1 MSESDSPAS
10 VADDVVAPAAGSQL
24 PSGTAPEPLA
34 TDEHAATPDA
44 ADPGGAQQPA
54 AEAATQPAVE
64 PEEQPTAEP
73 EPEPDPVLLA
83 LERLDERL
91 EESQR
96 LLARQS
102 EIATSLH
109 AENQRLKGG
118 ELVRAQL
125 PLVRDIIRVQDDL
138 GRVLEAAGE
147 STAAADLA
155 MARDSILDA
164 LARNGIEPSHV
175 AVDEPLDPR
184 RHKVVGVV
192 AADEPAADRT
202 IAAVV
207 KVGFSWD
214 DGTLIRATDVRVFKH
229 TPPPPPAASTDPEPS
244 AAADEDHT

>member
-1 MSESDSPAS
+1 MSESDSPAAFG
-10 VADDVVAPAAGSQL
+10 VDVVEPAPGSEV
-24 PSGTAPEPLA
+24 PSGAAPEPTA
-34 TDEHAATPDA
+34 TDEPAIAPDA
-44 ADPGGAQQPA
+44 AEPRAERQPA
-54 AEAATQPAVE
+54 AE
-64 PEEQPTAEP
+64 TAPGRDAEVQTTT
-73 EPEPDPVLLA
+73 EPEPDPVLVA
-83 LERLDERL
+83 LERLDDRL

-96 LLARQS
+96 LLARQA

-138 GRVLEAAGE
+138 GRVLETAGE
-147 STAAADLA
+147 STAAADLT

-175 AVDEPLDPR
+175 AADEPLDPR

-192 AADEPAADRT
+192 AAADPAADRT
-202 IAAVV
+202 IAEVV
-207 KVGFSWD
+207 KAGFSWD

-229 TPPPPPAASTDPEPS
+229 TPAPPPAASTDPKPS
-244 AAADEDHT
+244 AADDEDHS

>member
-10 VADDVVAPAAGSQL
+10 VAVDVVEPAAGSQL
-24 PSGTAPEPLA
+24 PSDTAAEPFA
-34 TDEHAATPDA
+34 ADEHGATPGADDA
-44 ADPGGAQQPA
+44 GGEQQPA
-54 AEAATQPAVE
+54 AETATEPAAA
-64 PEEQPTAEP
+64 PEEQATAEP
-73 EPEPDPVLLA
+73 ERDPVLIA

-147 STAAADLA
+147 STAAADLE

-175 AVDEPLDPR
+175 AADDPLDPR
-184 RHKVVGVV
+184 RHKVVGIV
-192 AADEPAADRT
+192 AADDPAADRT

-214 DGTLIRATDVRVFKH
+214 DGTLIRATDVRVYKH
-229 TPPPPPAASTDPEPS
+229 MPPPPPAASTDPEPS
-244 AAADEDHT
+244 AAADDDHT